1 MSSTRILVLGT
12 HNRKKGEELE
22 RLLAPYG
29 FQLKTL
35 ADFPEA
41 VEVVEDGDS
50 FAANARKKAIEQSR
64 HLGHW
69 LIGEDSG
76 LEVDALDGA
85 PGIYSARYTGEDAN
99 DKSNNQY
106 LLEQLANT
114 PLAQRTANYTCH
126 ITLADPSGNVHAECE
141 ARCYGRIAAE
151 PRGSSGFGYDPLFE
165 VVEYHRTFG
174 ELGETVK
181 SVLSHRSRAIGQIL
195 PQILAV
201 ADSGEWPKASGR

>member
-12 HNRKKGEELE
+12 HNRKKGKELE
-22 RLLAPYG
+22 RLLAPFG
-29 FQLKTL
+29 FHLKTL
-35 ADFPEA
+35 ADFSDA
-41 VEVVEDGDS
+41 IEVVEVGDS
-50 FAANARKKAIEQSR
+50 FAANATKKAIEQSR

-76 LEVDALDGA
+76 LEVDALGGA
-85 PGIYSARYTGEDAN
+85 PGIYSARYTGEGAN

-106 LLEQLANT
+106 LLEQLTNT
-114 PLAQRTANYTCH
+114 PFAQRTAHYTCH
-126 ITLADPSGNVHAECE
+126 IALADPSGNVRAECE
-141 ARCYGRIAAE
+141 ARCHGRIATE
-151 PRGSSGFGYDPLFE
+151 PSGSTGFGYDPLFE

-195 PQILAV
+195 PQILTLV
-201 ADSGEWPKASGR
+201 DSGEWPEGN